1 MTSPLRFRERSPL
14 ANRIPPDLADF
25 GGSAGCDARVD
36 SFTVRQE
43 FGSSA
48 SVCESP
54 APRVRMAGR
63 LEYDRSA

>member
-43 FGSSA
+43 FGPIA
-48 SVCESP
+48 SECESP
-54 APRVRMAGR
+54 STARAWLAGSR
-63 LEYDRSA
+63 QV